1 MHAAGMNNR
10 RLLEELTGRTLTQK
24 MRHAPYALRRSLL
37 AELEERS
44 PRSSRP
50 RPAPVPGLHRHLGGL
65 LARAPLLAYLTGR
78 AVPGT
83 IEYTYVDLALHRQPG
98 ASCAN
103 MLALRQHD
111 TFCLN
116 DTAPTTPEQDALLHS
131 FLEAYFPTRAP
142 WER

>member
-1 MHAAGMNNR
+1 MVS
-10 RLLEELTGRTLTQK
+10 
-24 MRHAPYALRRSLL
+24 SL
-37 AELEERS
+37 A
-44 PRSSRP
+44 
-50 RPAPVPGLHRHLGGL
+50 HYY
-65 LARAPLLAYLTGR
+65 AYLTGR

-83 IEYTYVDLALHRQPG
+83 IEYTYVDLALHR
-98 ASCAN
+98 ARRKMRN